1 MKHLMMTVVTVLT
14 LGATMTMVKADT
26 YQSGRDAD
34 IMRERGQVWNYSE
47 SKRDPQLANYNT
59 DGRYLSEATNF
70 ELYNFVGLFKL
81 RKSAKKEIKVI
92 KEQKATEHMNEELIR
107 MIKLR
112 IQGLPDEVEKFSE
125 QLKKGGYHF
134 LMESDDYPNRNS
146 EYVRRYVEIR
156 LKEQE

>member
-1 MKHLMMTVVTVLT
+1 MKILDILFVV
-14 LGATMTMVKADT
+14 
-26 YQSGRDAD
+26 
-34 IMRERGQVWNYSE
+34 
-47 SKRDPQLANYNT
+47 
-59 DGRYLSEATNF
+59 F

-81 RKSAKKEIKVI
+81 RKSDKKEI

-125 QLKKGGYHF
+125 QLKKDGYHF

-146 EYVRRYVEIR
+146 EYVRRYVEVM
-156 LKEQE
+156 LDEDQDQ

>member
-1 MKHLMMTVVTVLT
+1 MKILDILFVVF
-14 LGATMTMVKADT
+14 
-26 YQSGRDAD
+26 
-34 IMRERGQVWNYSE
+34 N
-47 SKRDPQLANYNT
+47 
-59 DGRYLSEATNF
+59 
-70 ELYNFVGLFKL
+70 LYNFVCLFKL
-81 RKSAKKEIKVI
+81 RKRDKKEIKMI

-146 EYVRRYVEIR
+146 EYVRRYVEVM
-156 LKEQE
+156 LDEDQDQ

>member
-1 MKHLMMTVVTVLT
+1 
-14 LGATMTMVKADT
+14 
-26 YQSGRDAD
+26 
-34 IMRERGQVWNYSE
+34 
-47 SKRDPQLANYNT
+47 
-59 DGRYLSEATNF
+59 
-70 ELYNFVGLFKL
+70 
-81 RKSAKKEIKVI
+81 
-92 KEQKATEHMNEELIR
+92 

-125 QLKKGGYHF
+125 QLKKDAYHF